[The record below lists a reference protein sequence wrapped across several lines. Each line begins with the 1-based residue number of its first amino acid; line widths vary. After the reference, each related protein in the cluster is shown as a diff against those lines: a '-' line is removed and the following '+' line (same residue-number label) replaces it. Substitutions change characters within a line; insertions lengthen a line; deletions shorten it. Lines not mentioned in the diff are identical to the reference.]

1 MSLPFSSEQ
10 TELADTIRRFLGE
23 RVSSEYLRKKASAS
37 SDPVLF
43 KELCDLGLLTSFLPE
58 SQGGGFGFREL
69 GLFAVESG
77 RGLLPEPVL
86 EMAFCNY
93 LLGRS
98 DIKGFD
104 DAAFSKILAGE
115 HTVVFLPTC
124 SLLRCEK
131 KKDTCSFEATFAIG
145 AKKADYAIGYILGAP
160 CLIELG
166 QAERGDIS
174 LVDSTVGAVR
184 LVVKGCR
191 YWNICNSYNSEILFG
206 IIKGLEILG
215 AAEKGMSMTIDH
227 VKTRR
232 QFDTPV
238 GSFQAVQHKLA
249 EAHVNLSAMRALG
262 NFAAWAVE
270 SSTEQIALSGSS
282 FIAFAADKGSKILE
296 TCVQMHG
303 GTGFT
308 WEYDLHLYLRRTKML
323 GSLLAEIVKADDIL
337 KSV

>member
-1 MSLPFSSEQ
+1 MSLPFSSDQ
-10 TELADTIRRFLGE
+10 TELADTIRRFLNE
-23 RVSSEYLRKKASAS
+23 RVTSDYLRKRPAGV
-37 SDPVLF
+37 SDTSLF
-43 KELCDLGLLTSFLPE
+43 KDLTDLGLLTSFLPE
-58 SQGGGFGFREL
+58 KHGGGFGFREL

-98 DIKGFD
+98 EIQGFD
-104 DAAFSKILAGE
+104 AVALSKIFNGK
-115 HTVVFLPTC
+115 HTAIFIP
-124 SLLRCEK
+124 SAALLRFEK
-131 KKDTCSFEATFAIG
+131 SKDTCSFEASFAIG

-166 QAERGDIS
+166 QVERSDIS

-184 LVVKGCR
+184 LVGKGCR
-191 YWNICNSYNSEILFG
+191 CWSLSDGSKAEILFG

-215 AAEKGMSMTIDH
+215 AAEKGMAMTIDY
-227 VKTRR
+227 VKTRK
-232 QFDTPV
+232 QFDAPV

-262 NFAAWAVE
+262 TFAAWAVE
-270 SSTEQIALSGSS
+270 SSTEQVHISGNS
-282 FIAFAADKGSKILE
+282 FVAFAADKGAKILE